1 MLKGRMRIAK
11 FTSFLSGLLGF
22 SWLVVVGQA
31 QASVVLTTQT
41 LPAATQNQ
49 SYSFTLNSLGGTT
62 PYGYQISGGVLPNG
76 LTISP
81 GGVISGTP
89 TLAGTFNFT
98 VLVRDSS
105 APQLSAQFPLTLLVN
120 NNSNLQIVTSSL
132 PDGQVNQGYSVA
144 LAATGGTPPYVW
156 DLSSGGGNLPNGLT
170 IAGGNILGTP
180 NVTGTFNFLL
190 RVSDQSGVSAV
201 RNLSLRVNGSG
212 LAIQTSSL
220 PNASLGV
227 FYSQSI
233 QITGGAQP
241 YTSSISAGSLPAGL
255 SFSSGVISGTPTAI
269 GSTTF
274 TVFVVDSLNTQV
286 QRVLTL
292 NVVAPAFGFSST
304 TLPAGQINV
313 AYSATLGAVS
323 GTSPYTFTIVAGSLP
338 NGITFT
344 NGVFSGTPTSSGS
357 FPLTIQVR
365 DSASPNAT
373 VSANFN
379 LVINSTTLL
388 LSSAA
393 LPSAVINN
401 AYSTQIS
408 ASGGQPPYTFTVL
421 AGSPA
426 PGLSLSTAGVLSGT
440 PTASGSYQF
449 TVRVQDSI
457 GATTQGLITVT
468 VNTSSLTLNSTALP
482 SGQVNVAYSG
492 TLTAS
497 GGTAPYSYT
506 VVGGAL
512 PQGLTLGANGLVSG
526 TPTVAGTFQVT
537 FRVQDAQGNVAQ
549 SSISISINAFG
560 LRITTLSMPSARQGQ
575 PYSASILADGGATP
589 YTFIITGGQLPPGLN
604 LNFNGLVSGTPTQLG
619 NSNFTV
625 RVIDSAGASDQVNL
639 AISVNGNN
647 ISLTNTSL
655 PPGQLNAA
663 YSQTLVA
670 AGGTAPYT
678 YNVTAGALPAGISV
692 SSSGQITGTPTASGS
707 FPVTIAVTDSTSAVA
722 SFNLVFVIAANPLAI
737 TTNSLGAATVG
748 VAYSQIL
755 SATGGTAPYTFT
767 ISGGALPN
775 GLTLLANG
783 TLSGTPSLNGSFS
796 FTVRVTDSL
805 GAVATATY
813 NLSVG
818 ATSVLTIVTST
829 MPDAQLNVPY
839 SVALNV
845 VGGVSPYQFSI
856 IGGGLPPGL
865 SLTSTGLISGTATVG
880 GAYNFLVR
888 VVDGFG
894 AATQQ
899 SLTITVN
906 TSGIAITTLAIPNGQ
921 LGQFFTTQFAAS
933 GGQQPYTWTLLSGSL
948 PSGVS
953 LQTNGILSG
962 LPTTG
967 GGFQVTIRVM
977 DAAGLF
983 TVRTFEFVI
992 GSTVLNFL
1000 STSLPQGYINQPY
1013 NAQLQV
1019 GGGAAPYTFTI
1030 VSGTLPSGLS
1040 MTQLGQI
1047 TGTPTATS
1055 FTALTFRVTDGTSAT
1070 AQVTLN
1076 LAIGQNTLQISTAN
1090 LPNAAIGQSY
1100 NAALVATGGAPPYTW
1115 TVSSGLLPAGLQ
1127 LSAAGVLAGTAT
1139 TAGIASFTV
1148 RVTDASGATATQNY
1162 NISVLASSLLITTTT
1177 LPPGRVN
1184 QPYLQ
1189 TIQTSGGVLPLRFE
1203 IVSTIVAGQPPPG
1216 LALSLGGTLS
1226 GTPQTTGSFT
1236 FTVRVN
1242 DAQNLV
1248 TQATYTVVISA
1259 AAPSITTT
1267 TLGAGTAGTAYS
1279 QAISATGGTPPYTF
1293 SLVTGS
1299 VPGLNL
1305 SPAGILSGIPNTVGN
1320 FTITVRVSD
1329 AIQATSDATFTV
1341 SITAGVGP
1349 LSINAVAP
1357 PGGVLY
1363 FPYSLRMVASGGRE
1377 PYSWSVVSGPIPNG
1391 LRLDN
1396 NGGLTGQLLAPG
1408 TYRFTVRV
1416 TDSLGA
1422 MAETPLGITVVN
1434 SLRLQAATVGVAYSA
1449 TVPSPATGRA
1459 PFTFSLN
1466 SNALGTPPEGV
1477 VLSADGRLSGTPQNA
1492 GDHTFGLLARD
1503 ANGIAQNVAVTL
1515 QVLPGSGLRIL
1526 TASLPGGVTGAA
1538 YSQSLTAAGGT
1549 APYNWVVSSG
1559 SLPNGLNLNP
1569 LNGQITGT
1577 PTIQGTNFFVARVQD
1592 AAGATATTYYGLS
1605 VGVAGAPILSAVTS
1619 AASYAANAVAPGELL
1634 TIFGGT
1640 LGPQTLVGF
1649 SLDNG
1654 VVPAQL
1660 SGTRVLFDGVAVPL
1674 LYTQAGQVGVIAPF
1688 GLEGRPSTRIVLE
1701 YLGFQSTPFVLPVV
1715 ASKPGVFSFDGSGEG
1730 PGAILNQNGS
1740 VNTSNNRAERESVVV
1755 LYLTGG
1761 GAMNPAGVEGRVA
1774 GGASSLNVPVTV
1786 SVNGAPA
1793 TVLYAGNAPGL
1804 VEGVVQMNV
1813 RLPAN
1818 TIPGQNPIRVQVGS
1832 NATTTNVTVWVE

>member
-1 MLKGRMRIAK
+1 MRIAK
-11 FTSFLSGLLGF
+11 FMSSLSGLLWV
-22 SWLVVVGQA
+22 SWLLLAGP
-31 QASVVLTTQT
+31 ASASIVLTTQT

-49 SYSFTLNSLGGTT
+49 AYSFTLSSLGGNT
-62 PYGYQISGGVLPNG
+62 PYGYLFTGGVLPNG

-98 VLVRDSS
+98 VLVQDSS
-105 APQLSAQFPLTLLVN
+105 TPKLSAQFSLTLLVN
-120 NNSNLQIVTSSL
+120 NNSNLQVATSAL
-132 PDGQVNQGYSVA
+132 PDGQVNQGYTVA
-144 LAATGGTPPYVW
+144 LAATGGSPPYSW
-156 DLSSGGGNLPNGLT
+156 DLSSGSGNLPNGLT

-190 RVSDQSGVSAV
+190 RVSDQSGASAV

-227 FYSQSI
+227 LYSQSI

-241 YTSSISAGSLPAGL
+241 YTSSISAGSLPSGL
-255 SFSSGVISGTPTAI
+255 SFASGVISGTPTAI
-269 GSTTF
+269 GSSTF
-274 TVFVVDSLNTQV
+274 TISVVDALNTQV

-292 NVVAPAFGFSST
+292 NVTPPAFGFSST

-313 AYSATLGAVS
+313 AYSATLGAVGGIS
-323 GTSPYTFTIVAGSLP
+323 PFTYSILAGTLP
-338 NGITFT
+338 SGITFT
-344 NGVFSGTPTSSGS
+344 NGVFTGTPTSSGS

-401 AYSTQIS
+401 AYSTQIG
-408 ASGGQPPYTFTVL
+408 ASGGQPPYTFTVI

-449 TVRVQDSI
+449 TVRLQDSL

-468 VNTSSLTLNSTALP
+468 VNTSSLILNSTALP
-482 SGQVNVAYSG
+482 SGQVNVPYSG
-492 TLTAS
+492 TLTAA
-497 GGTAPYSYT
+497 GGTAPYT
-506 VVGGAL
+506 FTLIGGAL

-526 TPTVAGTFQVT
+526 TPAVAGTFQVT
-537 FRVQDAQGNVAQ
+537 FRVQDAQGNAAQ

-560 LRITTLSMPSARQGQ
+560 LRITTLAMPSARQGQ
-575 PYSASILADGGATP
+575 PYSASILAEGGVTP

-604 LNFNGLVSGTPTQLG
+604 LNFNGLVSGTPTQLV
-619 NSNFTV
+619 NLSFTV
-625 RVIDSAGASDQVNL
+625 RVIDSAGANDQVNL

-647 ISLTNTSL
+647 LSLTNSSV
-655 PPGQLNAA
+655 PPGQLNTA
-663 YSQTLVA
+663 YSQALVA
-670 AGGTAPYT
+670 TGGTSPYT
-678 YNVTAGALPAGISV
+678 YNVTSGALPPGISV
-692 SSSGQITGTPTASGS
+692 SSSGQLAGTPTASGT
-707 FPVTIAVTDSTSAVA
+707 FPFRISVTDSTGAAA
-722 SFNLVFVIAANPLAI
+722 SFHLVLVIAASQLGI

-748 VAYSQIL
+748 VSYSQIL
-755 SATGGTAPYTFT
+755 SATGGTAPYSFT
-767 ISGGALPN
+767 INGGALPN

-783 TLSGTPSLNGSFS
+783 TLSGTPTLNGSFS
-796 FTVRVTDSL
+796 FTVRVTDSQ
-805 GAVATATY
+805 GAVATA
-813 NLSVG
+813 NFSLNVA

-845 VGGVSPYQFSI
+845 SGGVSPYQFSI

-865 SLTSTGLISGTATVG
+865 SLTGTGLISGTATAG
-880 GAYNFLVR
+880 GAYSFLVR

-906 TSGIAITTLAIPNGQ
+906 TSGIAITTSAIPNGQ
-921 LGQFFTTQFAAS
+921 LGQFFTTQFSAS
-933 GGQQPYTWTLLSGSL
+933 GGQQPYTWSLVSGSL
-948 PSGVS
+948 PSGVT
-953 LQTNGILSG
+953 LQANGILSG

-967 GGFQVTIRVM
+967 GGFQVTIRVT

-983 TVRTFEFVI
+983 TARTFGFTI
-992 GSTVLNFL
+992 GSTVLSFL
-1000 STSLPQGYINQPY
+1000 SSSLPQGFINQPY

-1019 GGGAAPYTFTI
+1019 GGGAAPYTITI
-1030 VSGTLPSGLS
+1030 VSGTLPLGLII
-1040 MTQLGQI
+1040 TQLGQI

-1055 FTALTFRVTDGTSAT
+1055 FTALTFRVTDATGAT

-1076 LAIGQNTLQISTAN
+1076 LAIGQNTVQISTAN
-1090 LPNAAIGQSY
+1090 LPNAAIGQNY
-1100 NAALVATGGAPPYTW
+1100 NAALLATGGTSPYTW
-1115 TVSSGLLPAGLQ
+1115 TVINGLLPAGLQ
-1127 LSAAGVLAGTAT
+1127 LSAAGVIAGTAT

-1162 NISVLASSLLITTTT
+1162 NISVLASSLLITTAS

-1189 TIQTSGGVLPLRFE
+1189 TIQTAGGVLPLRFE

-1216 LALSLGGTLS
+1216 LTLSLGGTLS

-1236 FTVRVN
+1236 FSIRVS

-1248 TQATYTVVISA
+1248 TQATYTLVISA

-1267 TLGAGTAGTAYS
+1267 TLGTGTVGTPYS

-1293 SLVTGS
+1293 SLVTGTA
-1299 VPGLNL
+1299 PGLNL

-1320 FTITVRVSD
+1320 FTITIRVSD

-1341 SITAGVGP
+1341 SIASGVGP
-1349 LSINAVAP
+1349 LSVNAVAP

-1363 FPYSLRMVASGGRE
+1363 FPYSLRLAASGGRE
-1377 PYSWSVVSGPIPNG
+1377 PYSWSVSSGPLPNG

-1396 NGGLTGQLLAPG
+1396 SGGLAGQLLAPG
-1408 TYRFTVRV
+1408 TYRFTARV
-1416 TDSLGA
+1416 TDSLGTT
-1422 MAETPLGITVVN
+1422 AETPLGITVADAA
-1434 SLRLQAATVGVAYSA
+1434 RLESATVGVAYNA
-1449 TVPSPATGRA
+1449 TVPNPATGRA
-1459 PFTFSLN
+1459 PFSYALN
-1466 SNALGTPPEGV
+1466 SNALGAPPQGL

-1492 GDHTFGLLARD
+1492 GEHTFGLLARD
-1503 ANGIAQNVAVTL
+1503 ANGIAQNVAVTI
-1515 QVLPGSGLRIL
+1515 QVLPASGLRIL
-1526 TASLPGGVTGAA
+1526 TSSVPGGATGAA

-1549 APYNWVVSSG
+1549 EPYNWVVSSG

-1577 PTIQGTNFFVARVQD
+1577 PSIQGTNFFVARVQD
-1592 AAGATATTYYGLS
+1592 AAGATATTYFALS
-1605 VGVAGAPILSAVTS
+1605 VGVAGAPILTAVTS

-1640 LGPQTLVGF
+1640 LGPQTLVSF

-1654 VVPAQL
+1654 LVPAQL
-1660 SGTRVLFDGVAVPL
+1660 SGTRVFFDGVAAPL
-1674 LYTQAGQVGVIAPF
+1674 LYTQSGQVGVIAPF
-1688 GLEGRPSTRIVLE
+1688 GLEGRAATRMVLE
-1701 YLGFQSTPFVLPVV
+1701 YLGFQSTPFVLPVAV
-1715 ASKPGVFSFDGSGEG
+1715 SKPGVFSFDGSGEG

-1740 VNTSNNRAERESVVV
+1740 VNTGNNRAERESVVV
-1755 LYLTGG
+1755 LYLTGA
-1761 GAMNPAGVEGRVA
+1761 GAMNPAGLEGRVA
-1774 GGASSLNVPVTV
+1774 SGASSLNLPVAV

-1804 VEGVVQMNV
+1804 VEGVVQMNI
-1813 RLPAN
+1813 RLPAA
-1818 TIPGQNPIRVQVGS
+1818 TTPGQNPIRVQVGA
-1832 NATTTNVTVWVE
+1832 NATTTNVTVWVQ